1 MFHGSFNATNNWA
14 SLSRLKDMGWCIYL
28 SISNGALMQV
38 LIGSLCSDSRLP
50 QASLTPL
57 SDNTSCARK
66 YGNDM
71 CSIRAAQFCTDI
83 SAWFRVYGFYTDENC
98 KGMDGWQANAIISFN
113 NKPAADAV
121 PFFDQVFLCMSLLQ
135 SHLPPFAFVL
145 WFTYCNFLGC

>member
-1 MFHGSFNATNNWA
+1 
-14 SLSRLKDMGWCIYL
+14 MGWCIYL

-38 LIGSLCSDSRLP
+38 LIGSLCSDNRLP

-71 CSIRAAQFCTDI
+71 CSIRAAQFYTDI
-83 SAWFRVYGFYTDENC
+83 STWFRVYGFYTDENRE
-98 KGMDGWQANAIISFN
+98 GMDGWQANAIISFN

-135 SHLPPFAFVL
+135 SHLPPCLCFCTLVHILQFSGLLISAMRL
-145 WFTYCNFLGC
+145 D